1 MPETQPEPRR
11 RTGTAVPLLL
21 ACAMALLTIVMMI
34 WLKIA
39 SPTAPPFPN
48 NSSNGEKIA
57 NAIATPPAPVPEWLS
72 FLYPWQTL
80 LSADLALIAALLGAW
95 AIMAQVRGSLDAVHT
110 QIRAAREDEQTR
122 LTHEREA
129 QAEQAREQQ
138 RRIAGA
144 IAAELASWM
153 NRFGQYQLLQRYRIA
168 IQQRGPVEIPPIYA
182 VNRFSVFDS
191 VSDMLGEFEPPL
203 PEYVVSSYGAVR
215 GVLDI
220 LRDLR
225 ATQPLPAFDTAK
237 ASPDEKRQRRELEQD
252 REAYFNVA
260 LQNLVVE
267 LGYLDNMGR
276 HSIEGL
282 ARISGLRAPD
292 VPLWQ

>member
-1 MPETQPEPRR
+1 MT
-11 RTGTAVPLLL
+11 
-21 ACAMALLTIVMMI
+21 LLTIAAII
-34 WLKIA
+34 WLKVS
-39 SPTAPPFPN
+39 SPTTPPFPAN
-48 NSSNGEKIA
+48 ANNGEKIA

-80 LSADLALIAALLGAW
+80 LSADLALIAALIGAW

-129 QAEQAREQQ
+129 QVEQAREQQ

-153 NRFGQYQLLQRYRIA
+153 NRFGQYQLLQRYQGA
-168 IQQRGPVEIPPIYA
+168 LQQRSPVEIPPIYA

-191 VSDMLGEFEPPL
+191 VCDLLGEFEPPL
-203 PEYVVSSYGAVR
+203 PEYVVSSYGALR
-215 GVLDI
+215 AVLDI
-220 LRDLR
+220 LRDVR
-225 ATQPLPAFDTAK
+225 ALQALPPFDTAK
-237 ASPDEKRQRRELEQD
+237 ATPAEQRRRRELEQD
-252 REAYFNVA
+252 RETYFNVA

-267 LGYLDNMGR
+267 LGYLDNVAR
-276 HSIEGL
+276 HCIEGL
-282 ARISGLRAPD
+282 ARISSIQAPD
-292 VPLWQ
+292 VPLWR

>member
-1 MPETQPEPRR
+1 
-11 RTGTAVPLLL
+11 
-21 ACAMALLTIVMMI
+21 MALLTIAMMI
-34 WLKIA
+34 WLRIA

-144 IAAELASWM
+144 IAAGLASWM
-153 NRFGQYQLLQRYRIA
+153 NRFGQCQLLQRYRIA
-168 IQQRGPVEIPPIYA
+168 IQQHGPVEILPIYA

-191 VSDMLGEFEPPL
+191 VCEMLGEFEPL
-203 PEYVVSSYGAVR
+203 YQSIS
-215 GVLDI
+215 
-220 LRDLR
+220 
-225 ATQPLPAFDTAK
+225 
-237 ASPDEKRQRRELEQD
+237 
-252 REAYFNVA
+252 
-260 LQNLVVE
+260 LVVMVR
-267 LGYLDNMGR
+267 YPRCSIFFATCAPCNPCP
-276 HSIEGL
+276 HSIL
-282 ARISGLRAPD
+282 LKLRRMKSARDESLNRIGKHTSTSRFKIS
-292 VPLWQ
+292 